1 MAGYASRASAIKS
14 SNRTRRPELAIKTN
28 ILDMATSD
36 AKSHA
41 AASADWRRRAAAVS
55 SPGAVA
61 KRNSLAKDKHGFGG
75 SDSLHFPFMA
85 ELENLSSDFIQ
96 YRRPKEKQTPWRM
109 VLSAPD
115 WQRSSSP
122 SSSSRLDLREMTM
135 VQFKHVS
142 PMTINVN
149 GEDITLPNRFFLD
162 VTPVDLD
169 TASSCMTLG
178 ELQRLKIPT
187 KFQPM
192 SSEDSD
198 DLLVELKKMLSPDQ
212 DICSSVTSA
221 FPARQSCS
229 QHAGPP
235 SQQDSSESG
244 PLDSSIRERGTCRL
258 QTESPSEDE
267 SRFRRMLNR
276 LQKNTEPPPPSHST
290 FTTATPSSLLADPA
304 ILAIKIKEN
313 GGASGRRASS
323 TAKLEMEPVD
333 NPLPS
338 DPSCIRKAAHQ
349 PSGDSGYLSNDSQRG
364 STSRPAHVSSETNSY
379 QRLKE
384 PSLDDN
390 LTKGLNPATAEF
402 RSIQNDGIPC
412 LLPKRISRPP
422 LTNIFPDAMPSHI
435 HHPPATLLEN
445 ILPELP
451 QQSNNTTVEG
461 QPPAGPANHI
471 IDSAVLPEALLHTL
485 QAVPQPP
492 ALSMSGNGITPG
504 AFPPIPALPQHSIS
518 QMPFPATMSTATVS
532 TAPLA
537 TNFGTYPSV
546 TTSNVPIGIPTLSV
560 PTTSV
565 FNTLP
570 FTPGIAMPVFYQ
582 AATAA
587 LNPCLPTTTLYGL
600 GSLQQPSLGPDGKS
614 NRPYF
619 PVTTKPRDH
628 DPVKQQMYEA
638 YLEWRKANEPGY
650 HIKCKMRQAQRVVRQ
665 YQEKQDQRSNDS

>member
-1 MAGYASRASAIKS
+1 MVGYASRASAIKS

-28 ILDMATSD
+28 FLDMATSD

-41 AASADWRRRAAAVS
+41 TASADWRRRAAAVS

-61 KRNSLAKDKHGFGG
+61 KRSSLAKDKHGFGG
-75 SDSLHFPFMA
+75 SDSLHFPFTA

-96 YRRPKEKQTPWRM
+96 YRRPKEKQAPWRT
-109 VLSAPD
+109 VLSVPD

-178 ELQRLKIPT
+178 ELQRLKVPT

-198 DLLVELKKMLSPDQ
+198 DLLVELKEMLGPDQ
-212 DICSSVTSA
+212 DISSSVTSA
-221 FPARQSCS
+221 FPARQSCP
-229 QHAGPP
+229 QPGGPP

-244 PLDSSIRERGTCRL
+244 PLDFSIHERGTYHL
-258 QTESPSEDE
+258 QRESPSEDE

-290 FTTATPSSLLADPA
+290 FTTATPSSLLVDPA
-304 ILAIKIKEN
+304 ILAIKVKEN
-313 GGASGRRASS
+313 GGALGRSASG
-323 TAKLEMEPVD
+323 TAKLEIEPVD
-333 NPLPS
+333 NSLPS
-338 DPSCIRKAAHQ
+338 DQSCIRKAAYQ
-349 PSGDSGYLSNDSQRG
+349 LSGDSGYLSNDSQRG
-364 STSRPAHVSSETNSY
+364 STSRPAHVSSETDY
-379 QRLKE
+379 HQRLKE

-435 HHPPATLLEN
+435 HLPPATLLEN

-451 QQSNNTTVEG
+451 QQSSNTVEG
-461 QPPAGPANHI
+461 QPPAGPANQI
-471 IDSAVLPEALLHTL
+471 IDSAVLPEALLRTL
-485 QAVPQPP
+485 QAVPQPS
-492 ALSMSGNGITPG
+492 ALSMSRNGINPG
-504 AFPPIPALPQHSIS
+504 VFPPIPALPQQGIS
-518 QMPFPATMSTATVS
+518 QIPFPATMSVATVP
-532 TAPLA
+532 TASLV
-537 TNFGTYPSV
+537 TNFGTYPPA
-546 TTSNVPIGIPTLSV
+546 TTSNVPIGIPTLRV
-560 PTTSV
+560 PTTSL

-570 FTPGIAMPVFYQ
+570 FTPGIAMPVFNQ
-582 AATAA
+582 PAMAA
-587 LNPCLPTTTLYGL
+587 LSSCLPTTTLYGL

-619 PVTTKPRDH
+619 SVTTKPRDH
-628 DPVKQQMYEA
+628 DPAKQQMYEA